1 MSGYLETLTVVKVIE
16 INNGFMPNYKFSL
29 VFTEYSLSFL
39 ALQLLKVEKA
49 LAFLNMLWI
58 FSKESKLE
66 LGTVLQANHE
76 VSSKLCRLF
85 GRFVEWGIMGKSK

>member
-1 MSGYLETLTVVKVIE
+1 MLSGYLKTLTVIKVNE

-66 LGTVLQANHE
+66 LGTVLQA
-76 VSSKLCRLF
+76 V
-85 GRFVEWGIMGKSK
+85 RFANYVL